1 MTKVQKRIV
10 ELVDRLGEITRAD
23 VEVRQI
29 PYSAMQAL
37 INKGVLICN
46 VGSNKFYMRDKAE

>member
-1 MTKVQKRIV
+1 MTKTQKMIV
-10 ELVDRLGEITRAD
+10 ELADRLGEVTRAD
-23 VEVRQI
+23 IESRQI

-46 VGSNKFYMRDKAE
+46 VGSDKYYMRDKAE